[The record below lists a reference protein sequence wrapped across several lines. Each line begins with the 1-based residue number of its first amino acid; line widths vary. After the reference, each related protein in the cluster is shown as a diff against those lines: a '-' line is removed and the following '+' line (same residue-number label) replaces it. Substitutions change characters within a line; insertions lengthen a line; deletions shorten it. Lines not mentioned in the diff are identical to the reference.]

1 MKVTGEKAVDLAMR
15 YGLPIHKRAD
25 ATEGYREAVP
35 LEDAQEI
42 LRHGDPE
49 TIYTEAEPDMIA
61 QLQPQRIPAGTN
73 TKTSGG

>member
-25 ATEGYREAVP
+25 AHKGFREAIP

-42 LRHGDPE
+42 LLHGDPE
-49 TIYTEAEPDMIA
+49 SIYTEAEPELVA
-61 QLQPQRIPAGTN
+61 LLSRN
-73 TKTSGG
+73 E